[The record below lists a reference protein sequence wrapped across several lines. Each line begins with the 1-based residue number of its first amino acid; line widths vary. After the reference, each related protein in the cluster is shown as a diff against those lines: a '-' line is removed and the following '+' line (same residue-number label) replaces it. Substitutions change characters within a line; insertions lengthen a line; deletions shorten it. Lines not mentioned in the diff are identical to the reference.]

1 MKTHLPA
8 LLCFL
13 FGLLSPL
20 YASETSEDFE
30 GHTYILV
37 PQAKNWQMA
46 KRDAEARGGHLVVIS
61 SAAEQRFIEQLIDK
75 AMGGDLLPVW
85 IGFTDEEG
93 EGIWKWV
100 NGEPVSYTNWQR
112 GEPSNNNGTTAEN
125 YCVILHS
132 NDGYLGANKKE
143 WHDFAGDV
151 NLPYIIEFDSIKER

>member
-1 MKTHLPA
+1 MKTVPLV
-8 LLCFL
+8 LFLCCATL
-13 FGLLSPL
+13 HV
-20 YASETSEDFE
+20 YAAETFEDFD

-75 AMGGDLLPVW
+75 AMKRYLLPVW

-93 EGIWKWV
+93 EGAWKWV

-112 GEPSNNNGTTAEN
+112 GEPSNSNGITVEN
-125 YCVILHS
+125 YCVIWHS
-132 NDGYLGANKKE
+132 NHGYLGAKKGE
-143 WHDFAGDV
+143 WNDVAGDD